1 MKNTAAILAPGVLV
15 LLGLAL
21 LLGEPAGYVA
31 AMLLSFLALMVG
43 AMFHERR
50 QSVLKNLRL
59 NHGDTEITEA
69 IAA

>member
-1 MKNTAAILAPGVLV
+1 VKNTATILAPGVLV

-31 AMLLSFLALMVG
+31 AMHLSFLALMVG

-50 QSVLKNLRL
+50 
-59 NHGDTEITEA
+59 
-69 IAA
+69 